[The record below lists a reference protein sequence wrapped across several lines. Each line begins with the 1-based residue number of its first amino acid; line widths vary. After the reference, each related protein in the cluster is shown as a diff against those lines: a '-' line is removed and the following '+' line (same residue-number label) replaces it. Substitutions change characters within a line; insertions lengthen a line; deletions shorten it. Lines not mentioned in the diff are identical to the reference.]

1 MVATTTLIETTRQM
15 WASDAACAAMEDA
28 TRLFFSD
35 EIVDIAAA
43 KRICAE
49 CPVMV
54 DCLETALR
62 QGEQF
67 GVWGGQLFIS
77 GRIVTLKRR
86 RGRPPKHPRPDDQL
100 PMIPFPE
107 ALRHLQPA

>member
-1 MVATTTLIETTRQM
+1 MGKRR
-15 WASDAACAAMEDA
+15 
-28 TRLFFSD
+28 RLRRD
-35 EIVDIAAA
+35 VD
-43 KRICAE
+43 
-49 CPVMV
+49 
-54 DCLETALR
+54 DLETALR

-67 GVWGGQLFIS
+67 GVWGGQLFMS